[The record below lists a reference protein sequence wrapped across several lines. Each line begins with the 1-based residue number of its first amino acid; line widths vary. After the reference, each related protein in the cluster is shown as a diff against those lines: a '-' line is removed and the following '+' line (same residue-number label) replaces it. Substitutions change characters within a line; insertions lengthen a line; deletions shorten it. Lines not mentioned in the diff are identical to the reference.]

1 MSHIYYLKR
10 LKNNQ
15 HMPKVVPEYKE
26 EAKKKI
32 ITAGI
37 EVLGRKGYCATTMD
51 DIAAHLGVSK
61 GALYLYFKNKD
72 DLVVEVVK
80 TMHTQTLNRACVAFP
95 NNAPLDAWTAIL
107 DNSLDSDMESNSL
120 TLEIMAMSARNP
132 VIGKSFS
139 EKTLFGLE
147 VATCGIASQ
156 QNQGLVRR
164 DADPRTLAMAVLSIF
179 DGLRI
184 LALAGVERDELRRRW
199 IEIGKILLQT
209 EEGLKPEPSATATN
223 DCACMTQMK
232 CRMNDPGNEDSF
244 TIPDCP
250 DDCPIKDCKVRH
262 GKK

>member
-1 MSHIYYLKR
+1 
-10 LKNNQ
+10 
-15 HMPKVVPEYKE
+15 MPKVVPEYKE

-80 TMHTQTLNRACVAFP
+80 TMHTQTLNRACEAFP
-95 NNAPLDAWTAIL
+95 NNAPLDAWTTIL
-107 DNSLDSDMESNSL
+107 DNSLNTDREYNSL
-120 TLEIMAMSARNP
+120 FLEIMAMSARNQ

-139 EKTLFGLE
+139 EKTLFGVE
-147 VATCGIASQ
+147 VATLGIASQ
-156 QNQGLVRR
+156 QHQGLVRKN
-164 DADPRTLAMAVLSIF
+164 ADPRTLAMAILSIF

-184 LALAGVERDELRRRW
+184 LALAGVDQDELRRRW

-209 EEGLKPEPSATATN
+209 EDGLKPQPSVISTD

-232 CRMNDPGNEDSF
+232 CRMNDRSNGDSF
-244 TIPDCP
+244 EIPDCP

>member
-1 MSHIYYLKR
+1 
-10 LKNNQ
+10 
-15 HMPKVVPEYKE
+15 MPKVVPEYKE

-32 ITAGI
+32 ISAGI

-51 DIAAHLGVSK
+51 DIAAHIGVSK

-72 DLVVEVVK
+72 ELVVEVVK
-80 TMHTQTLNRACVAFP
+80 TMHTQTLNRACAAFP

-107 DNSLDSDMESNSL
+107 DNLLNTDMECNSL
-120 TLEIMAMSARNP
+120 FLEIMAMSARNP

-147 VATCGIASQ
+147 VATLGIASQ
-156 QNQGLVRR
+156 QQQGLVCR
-164 DADPRTLAMAVLSIF
+164 DADPRTLAMAILSIF

-184 LALAGVERDELRRRW
+184 LALAGVDQDELRWRW

-209 EEGLKPEPSATATN
+209 EDGLKSQPSVISTD

-232 CRMNDPGNEDSF
+232 CRMNDLGNGDSLA
-244 TIPDCP
+244 IPDCP

-262 GKK
+262 WKK

>member
-1 MSHIYYLKR
+1 
-10 LKNNQ
+10 
-15 HMPKVVPEYKE
+15 MPKVVPEYKE
-26 EAKKKI
+26 EAKRKI

-80 TMHTQTLNRACVAFP
+80 TMHMQTLNRAIVAFP
-95 NNAPLDAWTAIL
+95 NNAPLDAWTALL
-107 DNSLDSDMESNSL
+107 DNLLNTDMEFNSL
-120 TLEIMAMSARNP
+120 FLEITAMSVRNP
-132 VIGKSFS
+132 VIRKSFS
-139 EKTLFGLE
+139 EKTMFGLQ

-156 QNQGLVRR
+156 QHQGLVRKN
-164 DADPRTLAMAVLSIF
+164 ADPRTLAMAILSIF

-184 LALAGVERDELRRRW
+184 LALTGVDRDELRRRW

-209 EEGLKPEPSATATN
+209 KEELKPQLSAISTD

-232 CRMNDPGNEDSF
+232 CRMNNLNNGESF
-244 TIPDCP
+244 AIPDCP

-262 GKK
+262 GKVH

>member
-1 MSHIYYLKR
+1 
-10 LKNNQ
+10 
-15 HMPKVVPEYKE
+15 MPKVVPEYKE

-80 TMHTQTLNRACVAFP
+80 TMHTQTLNRACAAFP

-107 DNSLDSDMESNSL
+107 DNLLNTDMECNSL
-120 TLEIMAMSARNP
+120 FLEIMAMSARNP

-147 VATCGIASQ
+147 VATLGIASQ
-156 QNQGLVRR
+156 QQQGLVCR
-164 DADPRTLAMAVLSIF
+164 DADPRTLAMAILSIF

-209 EEGLKPEPSATATN
+209 EEGLKLQPSEISA
-223 DCACMTQMK
+223 DGCACMMEMK
-232 CRMNDPGNEDSF
+232 CRIHDGSNGDSF
-244 TIPDCP
+244 EIPDCP
-250 DDCPIKDCKVRH
+250 DDCPIEDCKVRH

>member
-1 MSHIYYLKR
+1 
-10 LKNNQ
+10 
-15 HMPKVVPEYKE
+15 MPKVVPEYKE

-32 ITAGI
+32 ITAGM

-72 DLVVEVVK
+72 DLVVEVVT
-80 TMHTQTLNRACVAFP
+80 TMHTQTLNRAMVAFP
-95 NNAPLDAWTAIL
+95 NNAPLDAWTALL
-107 DNSLDSDMESNSL
+107 DELLNTDMEHNSLF
-120 TLEIMAMSARNP
+120 LEITAMSVRNP
-132 VIGKSFS
+132 VIRKSFS

-147 VATCGIASQ
+147 AATCGIAFQ
-156 QNQGLVRR
+156 QHQGLVRR

-184 LALAGVERDELRRRW
+184 LALTGVERDELRRRW

-209 EEGLKPEPSATATN
+209 QEGVKPQPSAISTD
-223 DCACMTQMK
+223 DCICMMEMK
-232 CRMNDPGNEDSF
+232 HRMHDPGDRKSF

-250 DDCPIKDCKVRH
+250 DTCMVRDCKVRH
-262 GKK
+262 GKSGDSS